1 MSRRRLSFRGVTETS
16 PTENT
21 VTDGGNAC
29 SLCLAPHTQLSVP
42 AAWKNTRARELALT
56 DLQLTHQS
64 AVCRL
69 CRDDIGRLTRD
80 ANVTPRWEKQKKKRR
95 NAALICVITPA
106 TVFQVL
112 VQGSK

>member
-56 DLQLTHQS
+56 DLQLTLQS

-69 CRDDIGRLTRD
+69 CRDDIGR
-80 ANVTPRWEKQKKKRR
+80 
-95 NAALICVITPA
+95 
-106 TVFQVL
+106 
-112 VQGSK
+112 GSK

>member
-56 DLQLTHQS
+56 DLQLTLQS

-69 CRDDIGRLTRD
+69 CRDDIGRLIE
-80 ANVTPRWEKQKKKRR
+80 TPMSHLGGKNKEMLLKK
-95 NAALICVITPA
+95 N
-106 TVFQVL
+106 
-112 VQGSK
+112 